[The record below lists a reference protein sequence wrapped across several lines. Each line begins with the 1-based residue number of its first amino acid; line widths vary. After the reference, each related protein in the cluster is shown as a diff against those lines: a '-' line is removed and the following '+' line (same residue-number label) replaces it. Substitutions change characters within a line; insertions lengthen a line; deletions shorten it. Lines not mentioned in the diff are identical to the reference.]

1 MNTGIIVLG
10 ILVIVFAVALV
21 VAVLL
26 QSGKDKKL
34 SGAIGGGV
42 DTYFGKN
49 KGKTLDR
56 VLPIVTTV
64 MAIIFVALV
73 VVLYVWIAKMA

>member
-1 MNTGIIVLG
+1 MSPVIIVLG
-10 ILVIVFAVALV
+10 SILIFFAVALV
-21 VAVLL
+21 VAVLM

-64 MAIIFVALV
+64 LAVIFVALV
-73 VVLYVWIAKMA
+73 VTLYVLIAKM